1 VLRFFAFVFGLLL
14 SFINVIGL
22 TTGVRSSELMNETA
36 TYFVDDLSLSE
47 DEFYAQLAAL
57 DANDR
62 STYLVALTKL
72 ISQAVLHYWQ
82 PEGIDRYNI
91 RLPWSENY
99 LLRAWSYL
107 DPKFF
112 AMYEFQ
118 DHRRALARG
127 IGLCSQHAIIETGIL
142 QEKGIPARLI
152 ELHGHVVLTAEVE
165 DGHWWILDPDY
176 GLVIPMSLDAA
187 EEHATEVA
195 QLYGEAGFSDY
206 DVDKVEEWF
215 ATRDNIVYDGGA
227 QTYMP
232 AIWLAEQVSY
242 VAKWMLPPLLILP
255 WLFVGS
261 LSRFV
266 WQLRRLRFVYR
277 RSLRTFSSQ
286 RLT

>member
-1 VLRFFAFVFGLLL
+1 LRFFAFVFGLFLL
-14 SFINVIGL
+14 FINAIGL
-22 TTGVRSSELMNETA
+22 TTGVRSSELVNETA

-47 DEFYAQLAAL
+47 GEFYDRLATL

-62 STYLVALTKL
+62 SAYLVALTKL
-72 ISQAVLHYWQ
+72 VSQSVLHYWQ
-82 PEGIDRYNI
+82 PEGMDRYNI

-99 LLRAWSYL
+99 LLRAWSYI

-118 DHRRALARG
+118 DYRRALARG
-127 IGLCSQHAIIETGIL
+127 IGLCSQHAIIEAGIL
-142 QEKGIPARLI
+142 QEVGISARLV
-152 ELHGHVVLTAEVE
+152 ELHGHVVLTAEVDE
-165 DGHWWILDPDY
+165 GQWWVLDPDY

-195 QLYGEAGFSDY
+195 QRYGEAGFSDY

-232 AIWLAEQVSY
+232 AIWLAEQMSY
-242 VAKWMLPPLLILP
+242 VVKWLLPPLLMFS
-255 WLFVGS
+255 WLRVGS

-266 WQLRRLRFVYR
+266 WQLRRLRVVYR
-277 RSLRTFSSQ
+277 RRLRAFAS
-286 RLT
+286 